1 MNTVNNLRFQETD
14 RRIKDTMLSL
24 MQQKDFHKITV
35 SDICKESGVNR
46 STFYAHFTDVYD
58 LMKKMQQDTFRDI
71 QDTFKD
77 THAGNYAEYFSE
89 SSLTRVLT
97 HIKKNRLF
105 YRACLSY
112 GQAAT
117 DMAKDELFIRYMRP
131 FFLSLGF
138 SETDADERRMQYY
151 FRFFFAGMIEVIRLW
166 VESDCIETPEEM
178 AAVILKSAATSNK
191 LSLALSLSKENTPS

>member
-1 MNTVNNLRFQETD
+1 
-14 RRIKDTMLSL
+14 MLSL

>member
-14 RRIKDTMLSL
+14 RRIKDTMLTL

-77 THAGNYAEYFSE
+77 THAGNYAEYFSAD
-89 SSLTRVLT
+89 SLTRVLA
-97 HIKKNRLF
+97 HIQKNRLF
-105 YRACLSY
+105 YRVYLSC
-112 GQAAT
+112 GQAVT
-117 DMAKDELFIRYMRP
+117 DMAGDELFMRHMRP

-178 AAVILKSAATSNK
+178 AAVILKSAATPNE
-191 LSLALSLSKENTPS
+191 LPLALSLSKENIPS

>member
-77 THAGNYAEYFSE
+77 THAENYAEYFSE

-112 GQAAT
+112 GQAVT
-117 DMAKDELFIRYMRP
+117 DMAGDELFMRYMRP

-178 AAVILKSAATSNK
+178 AAVILKSAATSNE

>member
-112 GQAAT
+112 GQAVT
-117 DMAKDELFIRYMRP
+117 DMAGDELFMRYMRP

-151 FRFFFAGMIEVIRLW
+151 FRFFFAGMIDVIRLW

-178 AAVILKSAATSNK
+178 AAVILKSAATSNE